1 MDRSGKIRLLFAGIC
16 FVLFAW
22 LMCIMVEKGQE
33 NSAVYLE
40 SEPVVAQE
48 DEGKKIMYLTF
59 DDGPS
64 QNTQAVL
71 DILEEYDAKA
81 TFFVT
86 AEFSDYLHLI
96 RAEKEAGHAIGV
108 HTYSQRYAQGNM
120 SQLAEEAEQKQYAYY
135 DWNATNGDG
144 DTSLS
149 AQQLV
154 EQAKREIGEQPV
166 VMLLMHDGAGNE
178 ASVKALPQILSYIR
192 DQGYEF
198 RVIDELTPV
207 FHHHINN

>member
-96 RAEKEAGHAIGV
+96 HAEKEAGHAIGV
-108 HTYSQRYAQGNM
+108 HTYSHRYDQIYADSASYWDDVEKMQKIIEEQCGSRTSILRFPGGTSNTISQRYAQGIM

-144 DTSLS
+144 DTSLCPT
-149 AQQLV
+149 ARRTG
-154 EQAKREIGEQPV
+154 QA
-166 VMLLMHDGAGNE
+166 
-178 ASVKALPQILSYIR
+178 
-192 DQGYEF
+192 
-198 RVIDELTPV
+198 
-207 FHHHINN
+207 

>member
-96 RAEKEAGHAIGV
+96 RSE
-108 HTYSQRYAQGNM
+108 N
-120 SQLAEEAEQKQYAYY
+120 
-135 DWNATNGDG
+135 
-144 DTSLS
+144 
-149 AQQLV
+149 
-154 EQAKREIGEQPV
+154 
-166 VMLLMHDGAGNE
+166 
-178 ASVKALPQILSYIR
+178 
-192 DQGYEF
+192 
-198 RVIDELTPV
+198 
-207 FHHHINN
+207 